1 MQIHNG
7 VSFTFQTCSNL
18 YIVLSGIKELSGFN
32 VLFGVKVLSGIK
44 ELSGI
49 TELSAVT
56 IWHCDYQRY
65 I

>member
-18 YIVLSGIKELSGFN
+18 YGIKELSGFN